1 MGGSLWGVFL
11 GIYIPGLDPLEV
23 CWRTLAWILASNRQL
38 EVSMLDGL
46 TRDVRFGIRMLL
58 KNPGFTMVAALSLA
72 LGMGANTTIF
82 TLINAVGLKM
92 LPVAD
97 PSRLVVLRWDAPDR
111 VPTPARSTWGSS
123 RSEGGRH
130 SGTSFSYPAFER
142 LRDRNEVFSGLFGFA
157 SLGRVSLSADGEP
170 GLAQCEVVSG
180 GAFEVLGVRPVLGRS
195 ITGEDDRQGA
205 EPVAVLS
212 HGYWQRRFGSD
223 PTIVGKAITVNRRA
237 VVVVGVAPPGF
248 LGMNPGTADDLWL
261 PISSMAV
268 IARDRRSQAFA
279 QNDFWWVLMMGRL
292 KPGTTAEAART
303 NVEMIFRQTA
313 MDGIKVSGTP
323 PVIPL
328 VLLDP
333 GGQGLDG
340 LRRNLQTPL
349 SIMMAVVLVV
359 ALIACA
365 NVANL
370 LLARAAVRQ
379 KEIAVRLSLGTNR
392 RRLVL
397 QLLTESALL
406 AGIGAALGLLLA
418 FFGSRVLLGL
428 LSRNGQALTLDL
440 SPDLTVLGFTAAAGL
455 ITTLLFGLAP
465 ALRASAIEPFTTLRE
480 STAGAGRGRTLGLA
494 RLLVVAQVA
503 LSLVLLSGAGLFVR
517 TLHNL
522 RNVDVGFDESGLLLF
537 GVNANQAGL
546 QGAELGDAYERIQ
559 AGLEALP
566 GVSSATMTPFA
577 LLSGSSSMYSLHVPG
592 YVPKPEENVSA
603 RVLMVGNRFF
613 ETMGLK
619 VVMGRPTEVGDG
631 ENAPQVAVANQAF
644 AAKYLGAETPIGR
657 TFTFGGPADP
667 PVEIVGLARDAKY
680 HQIRPDAQPTL
691 YIPIR
696 QALDNLSQVF
706 FEVKTSRA
714 PLSLVPEVRRA
725 VAAVNPTLPLFQI
738 KTQTDQIEELLL
750 PERMFATLTTF
761 FGALALVLVCVGLYG
776 IISYGVNMRTTEIG
790 VRMALGAR
798 SHDIVSMVLGETGS
812 LVAKGIA
819 IGLPVAFAAGHF
831 AASVVAGL
839 LFGLETTDPLTLGG
853 ATLIMLLI
861 GSLAGVLP
869 ARRASEV
876 APMSALRCE

>member
-1 MGGSLWGVFL
+1 
-11 GIYIPGLDPLEV
+11 
-23 CWRTLAWILASNRQL
+23 
-38 EVSMLDGL
+38 MLDGL

-370 LLARAAVRQ
+370 LLARAAIRQ

-428 LSRNGQALTLDL
+428 LSRNGEALTLDL

-465 ALRASAIEPFTTLRE
+465 ALRATAIEPFTTLRE

-644 AAKYLGAETPIGR
+644 AARYLGGGVPLGR
-657 TFTFGGPADP
+657 TFTFGGPHDP